1 MDDILRQVEPEVK
14 QKIKKNQGQVKLSP
28 EYRRTLRAQFLHLRI
43 VLKKFQVHELD
54 PDRLAKYTE
63 LAAEVRKIQPDN
75 NQRAADFLRRASEL
89 ILKTVA
95 NSRWRLAQ
103 LRESTGQLNRQVTSR
118 QFSPEYVKMV
128 RVLHHFEQDLKEASE
143 VYAQHPQE
151 ATELNLLRLMS
162 QVPLLQ
168 ERVKREAILQ
178 LASIEKSRESQ
189 TSPPTEPAPA
199 EPAPPSQPESAT
211 ASHPSPQ

>member
-1 MDDILRQVEPEVK
+1 MDAILRQVEPEVK
-14 QKIKKNQGQVKLSP
+14 QKIKKNRGQIKLSP
-28 EYRRTLRAQFLHLRI
+28 EYRRTLKAQFLHLNG
-43 VLKKFQVHELD
+43 VLKKFKVHELD
-54 PDRLAKYTE
+54 PDRLKTYDLL
-63 LAAEVRKIQPDN
+63 LAEIRKVQPDD
-75 NQRAADFLRRASEL
+75 QTRAASFLRRSSEL
-89 ILKTVA
+89 ILLTVA

-128 RVLHHFEQDLKEASE
+128 RVLHHFEQDLKEASD
-143 VYAQHPQE
+143 VYAQHPQD

-178 LASIEKSRESQ
+178 LASIEKSQMSRPEC
-189 TSPPTEPAPA
+189 PAPA

-211 ASHPSPQ
+211 APRSPPQ

>member
-178 LASIEKSRESQ
+178 LASIEKSQ
-189 TSPPTEPAPA
+189 MSPPTAPAPA

-211 ASHPSPQ
+211 TSRPSPQ